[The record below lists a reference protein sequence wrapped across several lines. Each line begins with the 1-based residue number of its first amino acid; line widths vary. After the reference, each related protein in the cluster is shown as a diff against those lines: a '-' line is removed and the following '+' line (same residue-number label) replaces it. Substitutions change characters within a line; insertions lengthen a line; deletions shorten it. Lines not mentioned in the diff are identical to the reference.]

1 MKNISLLL
9 QVVTVRTS
17 SDPSSFINCCYI
29 KYSSQLNSTFVQNSS
44 SARPLPR
51 LKVDELKVG
60 QLQAKYK
67 ILLDKS
73 TTKISQARANN
84 TEPCSIYMIVD
95 LFKIQIY
102 QSNNLEHQIFLC
114 SLVTHTKS
122 NTCIQRQ
129 IF

>member
-44 SARPLPR
+44 RPLPR

-95 LFKIQIY
+95 LFKIQIL
-102 QSNNLEHQIFLC
+102 QSNNLEHQIFYVRLQLIP
-114 SLVTHTKS
+114 SPTLVF
-122 NTCIQRQ
+122 NG
-129 IF
+129 